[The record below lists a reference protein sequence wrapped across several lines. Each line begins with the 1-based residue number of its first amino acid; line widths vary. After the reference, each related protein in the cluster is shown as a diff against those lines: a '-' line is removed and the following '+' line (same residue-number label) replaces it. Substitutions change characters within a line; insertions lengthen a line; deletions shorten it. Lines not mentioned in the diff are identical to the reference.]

1 MSKRIDRARIYNKFD
16 GKCAYT
22 GKPLDDLWQID
33 HVEPRINY
41 KWNKASGYADDHNNL
56 VPAIRII
63 NHYKRG
69 QNLEQFRKFMLKF
82 HERLGKLPKK
92 TQVHRTEERIKY
104 LNKVAVLFDITPDK
118 PFSGKFYFETI
129 TKTA

>member
-1 MSKRIDRARIYNKFD
+1 MRINRDHIKNKYG

-41 KWNKASGYADDHNNL
+41 RWGKANGYVNDYDNL
-56 VPAIRII
+56 VPACRII

-69 QNLEQFRKFMLKF
+69 QNLEEFRKFMLKF

-92 TQVHRTEERIKY
+92 TIVERTEERIKY
-104 LNKVAVLFDITPDK
+104 MNRVADLFDITPDK
-118 PFSGKFYFETI
+118 PFNGKFYFELI
-129 TKTA
+129 